1 MTRKYL
7 HSQPSSVN
15 SSIKDYQST
24 GFTLVLN
31 CFFSVGA
38 TLNLSTMCSNKHVFE
53 RGIAKCVCTTG
64 EQYTTLLEKKS
75 ITVKWINSS
84 FRIQIQEWVNNK
96 KRKSKKPPQH
106 GQNTLEHVH
115 YCYGLFNVPFS
126 KFTSQLRSTTR
137 QLTQQANNTSQR
149 PQ

>member
-1 MTRKYL
+1 MNL
-7 HSQPSSVN
+7 HNVQ
-15 SSIKDYQST
+15 Q
-24 GFTLVLN
+24 
-31 CFFSVGA
+31 
-38 TLNLSTMCSNKHVFE
+38 KHVFE

-106 GQNTLEHVH
+106 GQVMHLKFFGLDSNSFGHIFTLNVRDT
-115 YCYGLFNVPFS
+115 YICNCYLALIVV
-126 KFTSQLRSTTR
+126 KKY
-137 QLTQQANNTSQR
+137 LTNMDN
-149 PQ
+149 